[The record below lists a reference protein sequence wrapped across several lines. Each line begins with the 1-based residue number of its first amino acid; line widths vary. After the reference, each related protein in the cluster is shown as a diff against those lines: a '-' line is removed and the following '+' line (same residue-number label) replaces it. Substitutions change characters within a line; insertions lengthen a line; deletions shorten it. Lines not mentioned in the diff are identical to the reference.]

1 MPSGGWVFGFAVM
14 RPVNALMRCDAR
26 QHGYALVSL
35 LSVMTWLASFAPAV
49 APRVQQQT
57 QREWE
62 KEALFRGDQVGEA
75 IRAYYR
81 SRGAQGVNALPTSID
96 QLLEG
101 VQIPG
106 RTKRLQILRPSA
118 ARDPLSSDGE
128 WRLIGPTSQD
138 FRGFVQS
145 LTLYSGGVPP
155 VPRQEFSGL
164 ASLIPRMSNVLDV
177 ESERTAPGGITSLD
191 ASGPFIGVASA
202 SQRDSVISFFGIERH
217 DEWIFTPMFR

>member
-1 MPSGGWVFGFAVM
+1 M
-14 RPVNALMRCDAR
+14 RTVKSCQSCDHGEA
-26 QHGYALVSL
+26 GYALVSL
-35 LSVMTWLASFAPAV
+35 LALMSLLALFALSV

-62 KEALFRGDQVGEA
+62 KEALFRGEQVGNA

-81 SRGAQGVNALPTSID
+81 SRGAQGVNALPTSMD

-101 VQIPG
+101 VQVPG

-138 FRGFVQS
+138 FQGFVRS
-145 LTLYSGGVPP
+145 LTVYSGGVPP
-155 VPRQEFSGL
+155 VPRQEFTGL
-164 ASLIPRMSNVLDV
+164 ASLIPRMSSALDV
-177 ESERTAPGGITSLD
+177 ESTGTATGSASTSLD
-191 ASGPFIGVASA
+191 ASGPFIGVASR
-202 SQRDSVISFFGIERH
+202 SQRDAVITFFGIERH
-217 DEWIFTPMFR
+217 DQWIFTPMFR

>member
-1 MPSGGWVFGFAVM
+1 M
-14 RPVNALMRCDAR
+14 RTVKALQGCDDR
-26 QHGYALVSL
+26 QRGYALVSL
-35 LSVMTWLASFAPAV
+35 LALMSLLALFALAV

-62 KEALFRGDQVGEA
+62 KEALFRGDQVAEA

-81 SRGAQGVNALPTSID
+81 SRGAQGVNALPTSMD

-106 RTKRLQILRPSA
+106 RTKRLQILRQSA
-118 ARDPLSSDGE
+118 ARDPLSPDGE

-164 ASLIPRMSNVLDV
+164 ANLIPRMSNVLDV
-177 ESERTAPGGITSLD
+177 EPAPTSGGATSLD
-191 ASGPFIGVASA
+191 VSGPFIGVASG

-217 DEWIFTPMFR
+217 DQWIFTPMFR

>member
-1 MPSGGWVFGFAVM
+1 M
-14 RPVNALMRCDAR
+14 RTVKALKRCDDR
-26 QHGYALVSL
+26 QRGYALVSL
-35 LSVMTWLASFAPAV
+35 LALMSLLALFALAV

-62 KEALFRGDQVGEA
+62 KEALFRGAQVGDA
-75 IRAYYR
+75 IRAYYI
-81 SRGAQGVNALPTSID
+81 SRGAQGVNALPTSMD

-118 ARDPLSSDGE
+118 ARDPLSADGE

-145 LTLYSGGVPP
+145 LTLYTGGVPP
-155 VPRQEFSGL
+155 APRQEFSGL

-177 ESERTAPGGITSLD
+177 ESERTAPGLSSTSSD
-191 ASGPFIGVASA
+191 TSGPFIGVASS
-202 SQRDSVISFFGIERH
+202 SQRDSVISFFGLERH

>member
-1 MPSGGWVFGFAVM
+1 MRTVKALKSSGD
-14 RPVNALMRCDAR
+14 RER
-26 QHGYALVSL
+26 GYALVSL
-35 LSVMTWLASFAPAV
+35 LALMSLLALFALAV
-49 APRVQQQT
+49 APRAQQQA

-75 IRAYYR
+75 IRAYYSANTR
-81 SRGAQGVNALPTSID
+81 YQGRQGVNALPTSMD

-101 VQIPG
+101 VQVPG

-138 FRGFVQS
+138 FRGFVQN
-145 LTLYSGGVPP
+145 LTLYSGGIPP
-155 VPRQEFSGL
+155 VPRQEFTSL

-177 ESERTAPGGITSLD
+177 ESGPAPGGESTSLD
-191 ASGPFIGVASA
+191 ASGPFIGVASR
-202 SQRDSVISFFGIERH
+202 SQRDSVITFFGIERH
-217 DEWIFTPMFR
+217 DQWIFTPMFR

>member
-1 MPSGGWVFGFAVM
+1 M
-14 RPVNALMRCDAR
+14 RPCAPDRTQLDNFRDLER
-26 QHGYALVSL
+26 GYALVSL
-35 LSVMTWLASFAPAV
+35 LALMSLLALFALAV

-62 KEALFRGDQVGEA
+62 KETLFRGDQVAEA

-81 SRGAQGVNALPTSID
+81 SRGSQGVNSLPTSMD

-101 VQIPG
+101 VQISG

-118 ARDPLSSDGE
+118 AHEPLSSDGE

-145 LTLYSGGVPP
+145 LTLYTGGVPP
-155 VPRQEFSGL
+155 VPKQEFTGL
-164 ASLIPRMSNVLDV
+164 ASLIPRVTSVVDGEPGN
-177 ESERTAPGGITSLD
+177 APGGENTSPD
-191 ASGPFIGVASA
+191 ASGPFIGVASR

-217 DEWIFTPMFR
+217 DAWIFTPMFR

>member
-1 MPSGGWVFGFAVM
+1 M
-14 RPVNALMRCDAR
+14 RTAQTLQSCGDSER
-26 QHGYALVSL
+26 GYALVSL
-35 LSVMTWLASFAPAV
+35 LALMSLLAMFALAV

-81 SRGAQGVNALPTSID
+81 WNTQYRGTQGTNALPTSMD

-106 RTKRLQILRPSA
+106 RTKRLQILRSSA
-118 ARDPLSSDGE
+118 SRDPLSSDGE
-128 WRLIGPTSQD
+128 WRLIGPTSED
-138 FRGFVQS
+138 FRGLVQS

-155 VPRQEFSGL
+155 VPRQEFTGL
-164 ASLIPRMSNVLDV
+164 ASLIPRMSNALDV
-177 ESERTAPGGITSLD
+177 ESAGTARASENTSPD
-191 ASGPFIGVASA
+191 ASGPFIGVASR
-202 SQRDSVISFFGIERH
+202 SQRDSVITFFGIERH

>member
-1 MPSGGWVFGFAVM
+1 M
-14 RPVNALMRCDAR
+14 RTVKALKGCDDR
-26 QHGYALVSL
+26 QGGYALVSL
-35 LSVMTWLASFAPAV
+35 LALMSLLALFALAV

-62 KEALFRGDQVGEA
+62 KEALFRGSQVGEA

-81 SRGAQGVNALPTSID
+81 SRGAQGVNALPTSMD

-145 LTLYSGGVPP
+145 LTLYADGVPP

-164 ASLIPRMSNVLDV
+164 ASLIPRMSNVLDA
-177 ESERTAPGGITSLD
+177 ESEGTSPGLSSTSSD
-191 ASGPFIGVASA
+191 ASGPFIGVASG

>member
-1 MPSGGWVFGFAVM
+1 M
-14 RPVNALMRCDAR
+14 RTVKALKSCDDHER
-26 QHGYALVSL
+26 GYALVSL
-35 LSVMTWLASFAPAV
+35 MALMSLLALFALAV

-57 QREWE
+57 QRDWE

-75 IRAYYR
+75 IRAYYE
-81 SRGAQGVNALPTSID
+81 SRGAQGVNALPTSMD
-96 QLLEG
+96 QLIEG

-145 LTLYSGGVPP
+145 LTLYAGGVPP
-155 VPRQEFSGL
+155 VPRGRFAGL
-164 ASLIPRMSNVLDV
+164 ASLIPRMSSVLDV
-177 ESERTAPGGITSLD
+177 ESGPAPGGESTSLD
-191 ASGPFIGVASA
+191 ASGPFIGVASR

>member
-1 MPSGGWVFGFAVM
+1 M
-14 RPVNALMRCDAR
+14 RTAKALRSCDDR
-26 QHGYALVSL
+26 QRGYALVSL
-35 LSVMTWLASFAPAV
+35 LALMSLLALFALAA

-62 KEALFRGDQVGEA
+62 KEALFRGEQVSEA

-81 SRGAQGVNALPTSID
+81 SRGAQGVNALPTSMD

-128 WRLIGPTSQD
+128 WRLISPTSQD

-155 VPRQEFSGL
+155 APRQEFSGL
-164 ASLIPRMSNVLDV
+164 ASLIPRVGNVLDA
-177 ESERTAPGGITSLD
+177 ENENSLPGLSSPSSDT
-191 ASGPFIGVASA
+191 SGPFIGVS
-202 SQRDSVISFFGIERH
+202 SSSERDSVISFFGIERH
-217 DEWIFTPMFR
+217 DQWIFTPMFR

>member
-1 MPSGGWVFGFAVM
+1 M
-14 RPVNALMRCDAR
+14 RTVKAPNICAHR
-26 QHGYALVSL
+26 QRGYGLVSL
-35 LSVMTWLASFAPAV
+35 LALMSLLALFALAV

-62 KEALFRGDQVGEA
+62 KEALFRGDQVGDA

-81 SRGAQGVNALPTSID
+81 SRGAQGVNALPTSMD
-96 QLLEG
+96 QLIEG

-118 ARDPLSSDGE
+118 AHDPLSSDGE

-138 FRGFVQS
+138 FQAFVRS
-145 LTLYSGGVPP
+145 LTLYAGGVPP
-155 VPRQEFSGL
+155 VPRQEFAGL
-164 ASLIPRMSNVLDV
+164 ASLIPRASNVLDV
-177 ESERTAPGGITSLD
+177 ESTPPPGGESSSLD
-191 ASGPFIGVASA
+191 PSGPFIGVASR

>member
-1 MPSGGWVFGFAVM
+1 M
-14 RPVNALMRCDAR
+14 RTVRSCPGCDHR
-26 QHGYALVSL
+26 ERGYALVALLALMSL
-35 LSVMTWLASFAPAV
+35 LALFALAV

-57 QREWE
+57 QRDWE
-62 KEALFRGDQVGEA
+62 KEALFRGEQVGDA

-81 SRGAQGVNALPTSID
+81 SRGAQGVNALPTSMD

-101 VQIPG
+101 VQVPG

-155 VPRQEFSGL
+155 VPRPEFNAL
-164 ASLIPRMSNVLDV
+164 ANLVPRMGSVLDV
-177 ESERTAPGGITSLD
+177 ESTGSTSGGASSSLD
-191 ASGPFIGVASA
+191 AASGPFIGVASS
-202 SQRDSVISFFGIERH
+202 SQRDSVISFFGIDRH

>member
-1 MPSGGWVFGFAVM
+1 M
-14 RPVNALMRCDAR
+14 RTDKATKCCADRER
-26 QHGYALVSL
+26 GYALVSL
-35 LSVMTWLASFAPAV
+35 LALMSLLALVALAV
-49 APRVQQQT
+49 APRVQQNT

-62 KEALFRGDQVGEA
+62 KEALFRGDQVGNA

-81 SRGAQGVNALPTSID
+81 SRGAQGVNALPTSMD

-118 ARDPLSSDGE
+118 ARDPLSPDGE

-138 FRGFVQS
+138 FQGFVQS
-145 LTLYSGGVPP
+145 LTLYSGGIPP
-155 VPRQEFSGL
+155 APRQEFTAL
-164 ASLIPRMSNVLDV
+164 ASLVTRMSSVLDV
-177 ESERTAPGGITSLD
+177 ESTPAPGGQSTSLD
-191 ASGPFIGVASA
+191 ASGPFIGVASR
-202 SQRDSVISFFGIERH
+202 SQRNSVITFFGIERH

>member
-1 MPSGGWVFGFAVM
+1 M
-14 RPVNALMRCDAR
+14 RTVKSCQSCDDR
-26 QHGYALVSL
+26 ERGYALVSL
-35 LSVMTWLASFAPAV
+35 LALMSLLALFALAV

-62 KEALFRGDQVGEA
+62 KEALFRGEQVGDA

-81 SRGAQGVNALPTSID
+81 SRGAQGVNALPTSMD

-101 VQIPG
+101 VQVPG

-155 VPRQEFSGL
+155 VPRQEFTGL
-164 ASLIPRMSNVLDV
+164 ASLIPRMGSVLDV
-177 ESERTAPGGITSLD
+177 ESTGTTSDGASTSLD
-191 ASGPFIGVASA
+191 ASGPFIGVASN
-202 SQRDSVISFFGIERH
+202 SQRDSV
-217 DEWIFTPMFR
+217 

>member
-1 MPSGGWVFGFAVM
+1 M
-14 RPVNALMRCDAR
+14 RTVKAPQRCIR
-26 QHGYALVSL
+26 ERGYALVSL
-35 LSVMTWLASFAPAV
+35 LALMSLLALFALAV

-62 KEALFRGDQVGEA
+62 KEALFRGDQVAEA

-81 SRGAQGVNALPTSID
+81 SRGAQGVNALPTSMD
-96 QLLEG
+96 QLIEG

-118 ARDPLSSDGE
+118 ARDPLSSDGK

-155 VPRQEFSGL
+155 VPSQQFTGL
-164 ASLIPRMSNVLDV
+164 AGLIPRMSSVLDV
-177 ESERTAPGGITSLD
+177 ESSPAPGGESTSLD
-191 ASGPFIGVASA
+191 ASGPFIGVASR

-217 DEWIFTPMFR
+217 DQWIFTPMFR

>member
-1 MPSGGWVFGFAVM
+1 MRIIKAPPSCGDSE
-14 RPVNALMRCDAR
+14 R
-26 QHGYALVSL
+26 GYALVSL
-35 LSVMTWLASFAPAV
+35 LALMSLLALFALAV

-62 KEALFRGDQVGEA
+62 KEAIFRGDQVSEA

-81 SRGAQGVNALPTSID
+81 SRGSQGVNALPTSMD

-101 VQIPG
+101 VQVPG

-118 ARDPLSSDGE
+118 ATDPLSSDGE

-138 FRGFVQS
+138 FLGFVQS
-145 LTLYSGGVPP
+145 LTVYTGGVPP
-155 VPRQEFSGL
+155 VARQEFAGLATLMPRITSGL
-164 ASLIPRMSNVLDV
+164 DGEP
-177 ESERTAPGGITSLD
+177 PGTTLGGGSSSSDT
-191 ASGPFIGVASA
+191 SGPFIGVASS
-202 SQRDSVISFFGIERH
+202 SQRDSVISFYGIERH

>member
-1 MPSGGWVFGFAVM
+1 MQAVKV
-14 RPVNALMRCDAR
+14 RKSCADCER
-26 QHGYALVSL
+26 GYALVALLAMMSL
-35 LSVMTWLASFAPAV
+35 LALFALGV

-62 KEALFRGDQVGEA
+62 KEALFRGDQVAEA

-81 SRGAQGVNALPTSID
+81 ARGAQGVNALPTSID
-96 QLLEG
+96 QLIEG
-101 VQIPG
+101 VQVPG

-128 WRLIGPTSQD
+128 WRLIGPTSED
-138 FRGFVQS
+138 FRGFVQA
-145 LTLYSGGVPP
+145 LTLYSGGNPP

-164 ASLIPRMSNVLDV
+164 ASLIPRMGNVLDV
-177 ESERTAPGGITSLD
+177 ESAGTGRGSENTSSD
-191 ASGPFIGVASA
+191 ASGPFIGVASR
-202 SQRDSVISFFGIERH
+202 SQRDSVITFFGIERH

>member
-1 MPSGGWVFGFAVM
+1 M
-14 RPVNALMRCDAR
+14 RTVKALKSCDDR
-26 QHGYALVSL
+26 ERGYALVSL
-35 LSVMTWLASFAPAV
+35 LALMSLLALFALAV

-81 SRGAQGVNALPTSID
+81 SRGAQGVNALPTSMD

-155 VPRQEFSGL
+155 APRQEFSAL

-177 ESERTAPGGITSLD
+177 DSAGTTPGGATSQD
-191 ASGPFIGVASA
+191 ASGPFIGVASN

>member
-1 MPSGGWVFGFAVM
+1 MRTVKALKGG
-14 RPVNALMRCDAR
+14 RDR
-26 QHGYALVSL
+26 QRGYALVALLAMMSL
-35 LSVMTWLASFAPAV
+35 LALFALAV

-62 KEALFRGDQVGEA
+62 KEALFRGHQVSEA

-81 SRGAQGVNALPTSID
+81 SRGAQGVNALPTSMD

-101 VQIPG
+101 VQVPG

-155 VPRQEFSGL
+155 VPRQEFTGL
-164 ASLIPRMSNVLDV
+164 ASLIPRMSSVLDV
-177 ESERTAPGGITSLD
+177 ESTGTTPGGASTSLD
-191 ASGPFIGVASA
+191 ASGPFIGVASN

>member
-1 MPSGGWVFGFAVM
+1 M
-14 RPVNALMRCDAR
+14 RTVKSPKSCDDR
-26 QHGYALVSL
+26 QRGYALVSL
-35 LSVMTWLASFAPAV
+35 LALMSLLALFALAV

-57 QREWE
+57 QRDWE
-62 KEALFRGDQVGEA
+62 MEALFRGNQVGEA

-81 SRGAQGVNALPTSID
+81 SRGAQGVNALPTSME

-145 LTLYSGGVPP
+145 LTLYSSGVPP

-164 ASLIPRMSNVLDV
+164 ASLIPRMGNVLDV
-177 ESERTAPGGITSLD
+177 ESAAPPGGATSLD
-191 ASGPFIGVASA
+191 ASGPFIGVASG

>member
-1 MPSGGWVFGFAVM
+1 M
-14 RPVNALMRCDAR
+14 RTVKTLQSCDHR
-26 QHGYALVSL
+26 QRGYALVSL
-35 LSVMTWLASFAPAV
+35 LALMSLLALFALAV

-62 KEALFRGDQVGEA
+62 KEALFRGNQVGEA

-81 SRGAQGVNALPTSID
+81 SRGAQGVNALPTSMD

-118 ARDPLSSDGE
+118 ARDPLSPDGE

-155 VPRQEFSGL
+155 APRQEFSGL
-164 ASLIPRMSNVLDV
+164 ASLIPRVSNVLDA
-177 ESERTAPGGITSLD
+177 ENLSGLSSPSSDT
-191 ASGPFIGVASA
+191 SGPFIGVS
-202 SQRDSVISFFGIERH
+202 SSSERDSVISFFGIERH
-217 DEWIFTPMFR
+217 DQWIFTPMFR

>member
-1 MPSGGWVFGFAVM
+1 LFA
-14 RPVNALMRCDAR
+14 L
-26 QHGYALVSL
+26 
-35 LSVMTWLASFAPAV
+35 AV

-81 SRGAQGVNALPTSID
+81 SRGAQGVNALPTSMD
-96 QLLEG
+96 QLIEG
-101 VQIPG
+101 VQLPG
-106 RTKRLQILRPSA
+106 RTQRLQILRPSA

-145 LTLYSGGVPP
+145 LTLYTGGVPP
-155 VPRQEFSGL
+155 VPRQEFAGL

-177 ESERTAPGGITSLD
+177 ESAGTAPGGEITSPG
-191 ASGPFIGVASA
+191 ASGPFIGVASR

>member
-1 MPSGGWVFGFAVM
+1 M
-14 RPVNALMRCDAR
+14 RTVKSCQTCDDR
-26 QHGYALVSL
+26 ERGYALVSL
-35 LSVMTWLASFAPAV
+35 LALMSLLALFALAV

-57 QREWE
+57 QRDWE
-62 KEALFRGDQVGEA
+62 KEALFRGEQVGDA

-81 SRGAQGVNALPTSID
+81 SRGAQGVNALPTSMD

-101 VQIPG
+101 VQVPG

-155 VPRQEFSGL
+155 VPRQEFTGL
-164 ASLIPRMSNVLDV
+164 ASLIPRMSSVLDV
-177 ESERTAPGGITSLD
+177 ESTGTTPGGASTSLD
-191 ASGPFIGVASA
+191 ASGPFIGVASN

-217 DEWIFTPMFR
+217 EAWIFTPMFR

>member
-1 MPSGGWVFGFAVM
+1 M
-14 RPVNALMRCDAR
+14 RTIKSREAYNNTER
-26 QHGYALVSL
+26 GYALVSL
-35 LSVMTWLASFAPAV
+35 LALMSLLALFALSV

-62 KEALFRGDQVGEA
+62 KEALFRGEEVGDA

-81 SRGAQGVNALPTSID
+81 SRGAQGVNALPTSMD

-101 VQIPG
+101 VQVPG

-155 VPRQEFSGL
+155 VPRQDFAGL
-164 ASLIPRMSNVLDV
+164 ASLIPRMSSVLDV
-177 ESERTAPGGITSLD
+177 ESAPAPGGESSSLD
-191 ASGPFIGVASA
+191 ASGPFIGVASR

>member
-1 MPSGGWVFGFAVM
+1 MRTAKALQSGGD
-14 RPVNALMRCDAR
+14 RER
-26 QHGYALVSL
+26 GYALVSL
-35 LSVMTWLASFAPAV
+35 LALMSLLALFALAV

-81 SRGAQGVNALPTSID
+81 SRGAQGVNSLPTSMD
-96 QLLEG
+96 QLIEG

-145 LTLYSGGVPP
+145 LTLYTGGVPP
-155 VPRQEFSGL
+155 APRQEFTGL
-164 ASLIPRMSNVLDV
+164 ASLIPRMTNVLDV
-177 ESERTAPGGITSLD
+177 ESAGTAPGGESTSPD
-191 ASGPFIGVASA
+191 ASGPFIGVASR
-202 SQRDSVISFFGIERH
+202 SQRDSVITFFGIERH

>member
-1 MPSGGWVFGFAVM
+1 M
-14 RPVNALMRCDAR
+14 RTGKALKISNDR
-26 QHGYALVSL
+26 QRGYALVSL
-35 LSVMTWLASFAPAV
+35 LALMSLLALFALAV

-62 KEALFRGDQVGEA
+62 QEALFRGDQVSEA

-81 SRGAQGVNALPTSID
+81 SRGAQGVNALPTSMD

-118 ARDPLSSDGE
+118 ARDPLSADGE
-128 WRLIGPTSQD
+128 WQLIGPTSQD

-145 LTLYSGGVPP
+145 LTLYAGGIPP

-164 ASLIPRMSNVLDV
+164 ASLVPRMGSVLDV
-177 ESERTAPGGITSLD
+177 ESGGTAPSLGGTSSD
-191 ASGPFIGVASA
+191 ASGPFIGVSSS
-202 SQRDSVISFFGIERH
+202 SQRDSVFSFFGIERH

>member
-1 MPSGGWVFGFAVM
+1 M
-14 RPVNALMRCDAR
+14 RTVKAR
-26 QHGYALVSL
+26 KSSDDRERGYALVSL
-35 LSVMTWLASFAPAV
+35 LALMSLLALFALAV

-57 QREWE
+57 QRDWE
-62 KEALFRGDQVGEA
+62 KEALFRGPQVGDA
-75 IRAYYR
+75 ISAYYR
-81 SRGAQGVNALPTSID
+81 SRGANGVNALPTSMD

-138 FRGFVQS
+138 FRGFVQD
-145 LTLYSGGVPP
+145 LTLYTGGVPP
-155 VPRQEFSGL
+155 APRPEFGGL
-164 ASLIPRMSNVLDV
+164 ANLIPRMSNVLEM
-177 ESERTAPGGITSLD
+177 ESTAPGGESSSLD
-191 ASGPFIGVASA
+191 ASGPFIGVASR

-217 DEWIFTPMFR
+217 DGWIFTPMFR

>member
-1 MPSGGWVFGFAVM
+1 M
-14 RPVNALMRCDAR
+14 RTVTSCGSCDHR
-26 QHGYALVSL
+26 ERGYALVSL
-35 LSVMTWLASFAPAV
+35 LALMSLLALFALAV

-62 KEALFRGDQVGEA
+62 KEALFRGEQVGDA

-81 SRGAQGVNALPTSID
+81 SRGAQGVNALPTSMD

-101 VQIPG
+101 VQVPG

-118 ARDPLSSDGE
+118 ARDPLSPDGE

-155 VPRQEFSGL
+155 VPRQEFTSL
-164 ASLIPRMSNVLDV
+164 ASLIPRMSSVLDV
-177 ESERTAPGGITSLD
+177 ESTGATPGGSSTSLD
-191 ASGPFIGVASA
+191 ASGPFIGVASN
-202 SQRDSVISFFGIERH
+202 SQRDSVITFFGIERH

>member
-1 MPSGGWVFGFAVM
+1 M
-14 RPVNALMRCDAR
+14 RTVKAPQSCDR
-26 QHGYALVSL
+26 ERGYALVSL
-35 LSVMTWLASFAPAV
+35 LALMSLLALFALAV

-81 SRGAQGVNALPTSID
+81 SRGAQGVNALPTSMD

-118 ARDPLSSDGE
+118 ARDPLSPDGE

-145 LTLYSGGVPP
+145 LTLYTGGVPP

-177 ESERTAPGGITSLD
+177 ESEGTAPGGASTSLD
-191 ASGPFIGVASA
+191 ASGPFIGVS
-202 SQRDSVISFFGIERH
+202 SRSERDSVITFFGIERH

>member
-1 MPSGGWVFGFAVM
+1 MRTVKAFKGG
-14 RPVNALMRCDAR
+14 RDR
-26 QHGYALVSL
+26 QRGYALVALLAMMSL
-35 LSVMTWLASFAPAV
+35 LALFALAV

-62 KEALFRGDQVGEA
+62 KEALFRGDQVSEA

-81 SRGAQGVNALPTSID
+81 SRGAQGVNALPTSMD

-101 VQIPG
+101 VQLPG

-118 ARDPLSSDGE
+118 ARDPLSPDGE

-164 ASLIPRMSNVLDV
+164 ASLVPRVSNVLEV
-177 ESERTAPGGITSLD
+177 ESSGTAGGITSSD
-191 ASGPFIGVASA
+191 TSGPFIGV
-202 SQRDSVISFFGIERH
+202 G
-217 DEWIFTPMFR
+217 

>member
-1 MPSGGWVFGFAVM
+1 M
-14 RPVNALMRCDAR
+14 RTVKALESCRER
-26 QHGYALVSL
+26 ERGYALVALLALMSL
-35 LSVMTWLASFAPAV
+35 LALFALAV

-62 KEALFRGDQVGEA
+62 KEALFRGDQVADA

-81 SRGAQGVNALPTSID
+81 SRGAQGMNALPTSMD

-101 VQIPG
+101 VQVPG

-145 LTLYSGGVPP
+145 LTLYAGGVPP
-155 VPRQEFSGL
+155 TPRQDFTAL
-164 ASLIPRMSNVLDV
+164 ATLIPRMASVLDV
-177 ESERTAPGGITSLD
+177 ESTRAPGGESSSLD
-191 ASGPFIGVASA
+191 ASGPFIGVASR
-202 SQRDSVISFFGIERH
+202 SQRDSVITFFGIERH

>member
-1 MPSGGWVFGFAVM
+1 M
-14 RPVNALMRCDAR
+14 RTVKALKGCDDR
-26 QHGYALVSL
+26 QRGYALVSL
-35 LSVMTWLASFAPAV
+35 LALMSLLALFALAV

-81 SRGAQGVNALPTSID
+81 SRGGQGVNALPTSMD
-96 QLLEG
+96 QLIEG
-101 VQIPG
+101 VQVPG

-138 FRGFVQS
+138 FQGFVQS

-155 VPRQEFSGL
+155 VPRQEFTGL
-164 ASLIPRMSNVLDV
+164 ASLIPRMGSVLDV
-177 ESERTAPGGITSLD
+177 ESTGTTPGGASTSVD
-191 ASGPFIGVASA
+191 ASGPFIGVASN
-202 SQRDSVISFFGIERH
+202 SQRDSVITFFGIERH

>member
-1 MPSGGWVFGFAVM
+1 M
-14 RPVNALMRCDAR
+14 RTGKALKSCDDR
-26 QHGYALVSL
+26 QSGYALVSL
-35 LSVMTWLASFAPAV
+35 LALMSLLALFALAA

-62 KEALFRGDQVGEA
+62 KEALFRGDQVAEA
-75 IRAYYR
+75 IRSYYR
-81 SRGAQGVNALPTSID
+81 SRGAQGVNALPTSMD

-128 WRLIGPTSQD
+128 WQLISPTSQD

-145 LTLYSGGVPP
+145 LTLYAGGVPP

-164 ASLIPRMSNVLDV
+164 ASLVPRMGSVLDV
-177 ESERTAPGGITSLD
+177 ESGERSPSLASTSSD
-191 ASGPFIGVASA
+191 VSGPFIGVASS

-217 DEWIFTPMFR
+217 EEWIFTPMFR

>member
-1 MPSGGWVFGFAVM
+1 MQTVK
-14 RPVNALMRCDAR
+14 ALKSCGDRER
-26 QHGYALVSL
+26 GYALVSL
-35 LSVMTWLASFAPAV
+35 LALMSLLALFALAV

-62 KEALFRGDQVGEA
+62 KEALFRGDQVAEA
-75 IRAYYR
+75 IRAYYSWNTR
-81 SRGAQGVNALPTSID
+81 YRGTQGTNALPTSME

-145 LTLYSGGVPP
+145 LTLYTGGVPP

-164 ASLIPRMSNVLDV
+164 ASLIPRMSTVLDV
-177 ESERTAPGGITSLD
+177 ESEGTAPSGASTSLD
-191 ASGPFIGVASA
+191 ASGPFIGVSSR

>member
-1 MPSGGWVFGFAVM
+1 M
-14 RPVNALMRCDAR
+14 RTVTALKSPRDHER
-26 QHGYALVSL
+26 GYALVSL
-35 LSVMTWLASFAPAV
+35 LALMSLLALFAMAV

-62 KEALFRGDQVGEA
+62 TEALFRGNQVGEA

-81 SRGAQGVNALPTSID
+81 SRGGQGVNALPTSMD

-101 VQIPG
+101 IQVPG

-155 VPRQEFSGL
+155 VPRQEFSAL
-164 ASLIPRMSNVLDV
+164 ASLVTRMGSVLDV
-177 ESERTAPGGITSLD
+177 ESGPAPGGESSSLD
-191 ASGPFIGVASA
+191 ASGPFIGVASR
-202 SQRDSVISFFGIERH
+202 SQRNSVITFFGIERH

>member
-1 MPSGGWVFGFAVM
+1 M
-14 RPVNALMRCDAR
+14 RTVKAHKGCDDR
-26 QHGYALVSL
+26 QRGYALVSL
-35 LSVMTWLASFAPAV
+35 LALMSLLAMFALAV

-57 QREWE
+57 QRERE
-62 KEALFRGDQVGEA
+62 KEALFRGDQVGDA

-81 SRGAQGVNALPTSID
+81 SRGAQGVNALPTSMD

-101 VQIPG
+101 VQLPG

-128 WRLIGPTSQD
+128 WQLIGPTSQD
-138 FRGFVQS
+138 FRGFVQA
-145 LTLYSGGVPP
+145 LTLYSGGIPP
-155 VPRQEFSGL
+155 APRQEFNAL
-164 ASLIPRMSNVLDV
+164 ASLIPRVSNVLDV
-177 ESERTAPGGITSLD
+177 ESGGSAPSLGSTSSD
-191 ASGPFIGVASA
+191 VSGPFIGVASS